1 MTDPGNVWQQ
11 FVWVLSTLLSHYRRH
26 PGQTIFMAIGLITGV
41 ALWAAVQLINDHAR
55 SSYADADQLL
65 GAQAGFWIRP
75 KDGKQDGESRA
86 EGVSTA
92 DYIVLRRA
100 GFDEIYPVI
109 ESRIATADGELVTII
124 ATDLLALPFDSLAG
138 DAGGNT
144 PFSDDLFTGRQWL
157 PLIQPE
163 YQAWYPQS
171 LANQLGIKAGDQLR
185 LPGSKKLPP
194 ATIQAREQQG
204 LRIFMDVG
212 AALSILE
219 RSSFSYLAVTKL
231 GPERRQLL
239 EQQLPDS
246 LTLTE
251 NQQALD
257 LSQLTASLHT
267 QLTAMGLLSFAV
279 GLFIVFNSVRFSL
292 LARQGTFTTLRELG
306 VSIRVLGIAIVVET
320 LLWSIFGTAA
330 GIGTG
335 YLLSGLLMPTVAA
348 SLQTLFGAIVASEI
362 GLSATQVLAAWAL
375 TLGGLALALAA
386 PMWTR
391 AKMSVLASR
400 SPSEWWQVD
409 ERARWQLA
417 IVALVLM
424 IAAALLF
431 PMMDT
436 VTDGFVVLSLIL
448 FAGAFFLP
456 LALHLAI
463 LLALKVLPSSSWQAR
478 WSVSDAF
485 AQLPQLR
492 IALMALLLTLTANIG
507 VGTLV
512 SSFRD
517 ALSNWLDVRL
527 SADLYVRNE
536 SLDINQLH
544 SSNSGDI
551 EGENDSSWLVDS
563 HLRSGVSIRWQ
574 NRPTRVEGLDV
585 SAPDSQAILLADQTP
600 NGFIEWQQGSLSS
613 VQPILANE
621 QVHYLAQIELD
632 EVITLDT
639 PNGPMM
645 YRVAGFFHDYGSPY
659 FRFYLPNRIFKSEWP
674 SANADGIALWIRG
687 DNFAAAEQAL
697 INAGAAPGDW
707 VSQRDIR
714 RISLAIFDRTFAIT
728 SALNGL
734 TLLVAGIA
742 LLAALLAI
750 HQQRLPEYAHWRSL
764 GMRYSEWFRL
774 VAVPLLI
781 LVLVTGLLAL
791 PLGWILS
798 WMLIHELNVTAFG
811 WTMPMLWSWSPV
823 LQLAGVTFGVVLLAL
838 GVAALRVR
846 ATLPTAIK
854 QLASDS

>member
-1 MTDPGNVWQQ
+1 VTTRSNAWQQ
-11 FVWVLSTLLSHYRRH
+11 FVWVLTTLLSHYRRH
-26 PGQTIFMAIGLITGV
+26 PGQTVFMAIGLMTGV
-41 ALWAAVQLINDHAR
+41 ALWTAVQLINDHAR
-55 SSYADADQLL
+55 SSYADANQLL

-75 KDGKQDGESRA
+75 KDGKRDGGRDGE
-86 EGVSTA
+86 GVPVA
-92 DYIVLRRA
+92 NYISLRRA

-124 ATDLLALPFDSLAG
+124 ATDLLALPIDSLAG
-138 DAGGNT
+138 PTGSGT
-144 PFSDDLFTGRQWL
+144 PFSNDLFTGRQWL
-157 PLIQPE
+157 PLIQPQ

-171 LANQLGIKAGDQLR
+171 LASQLGVAEGDQLQ
-185 LPGSKKLPP
+185 LPGSKRLPP
-194 ATIQAREQQG
+194 AIIQAREQQG

-231 GPERRQLL
+231 SPNRRQLL
-239 EQQLPDS
+239 EQQLPES
-246 LTLTE
+246 LVLVE

-292 LARQGTFTTLRELG
+292 LVRQGTFTTLRELG
-306 VSIRVLGIAIVVET
+306 VSTQVLGIAIVVET
-320 LLWSIFGTAA
+320 LLWSVFGTAA
-330 GIGTG
+330 GIGIG
-335 YLLSGLLMPTVAA
+335 YLLSGLLLPTVAA

-362 GLSATQVLAAWAL
+362 GLSKTQVLAAWAL
-375 TLGGLALALAA
+375 TLGGLVLALAA

-391 AKMSVLASR
+391 ARMSVLASR
-400 SPSEWWQVD
+400 SPSEWWRVD

-417 IVALVLM
+417 AAAIILM
-424 IAAALLF
+424 VVAALLF

-436 VTDGFVVLSLIL
+436 ITDGFVVLALIL

-456 LALHLAI
+456 MALHLAI
-463 LLALKVLPSSSWQAR
+463 LLALSVLPSSSWQAR
-478 WSVSDAF
+478 WAVSDAF
-485 AQLPQLR
+485 SQLPQLR

-507 VGTLV
+507 VSTLV
-512 SSFRD
+512 DSFRY
-517 ALSNWLDVRL
+517 ALSDWLDVRL
-527 SADLYVRNE
+527 SADLYVRSD
-536 SLDINQLH
+536 SLDINQLR
-544 SSNSGDI
+544 SSTSNK
-551 EGENDSSWLVDS
+551 SWLINS
-563 HLRSGVSIRWQ
+563 HLRSGISTRWQ
-574 NRPTRVEGLDV
+574 NRPTRIEGLDV
-585 SAPDSQAILLADQTP
+585 SAPDSQAILLATQIP
-600 NGFIEWQQGSLSS
+600 NGFIEWQTGSNET

-621 QVHYLAQIELD
+621 QVHYLARVELN
-632 EVITLDT
+632 EVVTLDT
-639 PNGPMM
+639 PNGPMLF
-645 YRVAGFFHDYGSPY
+645 RVTGFFHDYGSPY
-659 FRFYLPNRIFKSEWP
+659 FRFYLPNRSFKSEWP
-674 SANADGIALWIRG
+674 AASRDGIALWIRG

-697 INAGAAPGDW
+697 INAGAEPGDW
-707 VSQRDIR
+707 VRQRDIR

-764 GMRYSEWFRL
+764 GMHFSEWFRL

-781 LVLVTGLLAL
+781 LVTVTGLLAL

-811 WTMPMLWSWSPV
+811 WTMPMLWSWLPI
-823 LQLAGVTFGVVLLAL
+823 LQLAAVTFSVVFLAF